1 MREFLAITCPQCLE
15 DSEVEFDPGE
25 GSSEFIVDCQVCC
38 RPMTVKVRM
47 RDGEIQDVQ
56 VNAA

>member
-1 MREFLAITCPQCLE
+1 MTEFLTIACPQCSE
-15 DSEVEFDPGE
+15 ESEVGFDPDE

-38 RPMTVKVRM
+38 HPMTIKVRVSN
-47 RDGEIQDVQ
+47 GEIQDVQ